1 MLDNPNNWRGMFYFN
16 KDDYRIIVP
25 KQEKALGWTLN
36 WAQPKTYL
44 FLLTVAFCI
53 VSFVLIFN

>member
-1 MLDNPNNWRGMFYFN
+1 MLDNPNNWRGIFYFN

-25 KQEKALGWTLN
+25 KKQKVLGWTLN

-44 FLLTVAFCI
+44 FLLTVVFII